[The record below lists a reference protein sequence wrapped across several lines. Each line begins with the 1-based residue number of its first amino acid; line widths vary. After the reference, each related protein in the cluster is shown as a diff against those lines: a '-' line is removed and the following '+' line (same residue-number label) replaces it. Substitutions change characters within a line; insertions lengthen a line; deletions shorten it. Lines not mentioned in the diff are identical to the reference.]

1 MEIGDIKEMCF
12 NKDNI
17 LIPSGYLECD
27 GQEITEDMFPELH
40 FHLSDGVI
48 EGPIKLPKV
57 KRKKNGEEYIF
68 VTLIAYTDKKI
79 NDTKNFNAEF
89 VIKTEVQNN
98 INVKTESQNNINVK
112 TELQNNIN
120 VKKVH
125 AFKRHVW
132 RK

>member
-1 MEIGDIKEMCF
+1 MEIGEIKKMCF
-12 NKDNI
+12 NKYNI

-40 FHLSDGVI
+40 FHLSEGVI

-57 KRKKNGEEYIF
+57 KREKNGTEYIF
-68 VTLIAYTDKKI
+68 ITLIAYTDKNV
-79 NDTKNFNAEF
+79 NDTKYNAEF
-89 VIKTEVQNN
+89 IIKT
-98 INVKTESQNNINVK
+98 KA
-112 TELQNNIN
+112 QNNIN

>member
-1 MEIGDIKEMCF
+1 MEIGEIKKMCF

-40 FHLSDGVI
+40 FHLSDGVS

-57 KRKKNGEEYIF
+57 RREKKGNEYVF
-68 VTLIAYTDKKI
+68 VTLIAHADKNI
-79 NDTKNFNAEF
+79 NDTKYNAEF
-89 VIKTEVQNN
+89 IIKTEAR
-98 INVKTESQNNINVK
+98 
-112 TELQNNIN
+112 NNIN